1 MVGGVWV
8 SPAYDMALGFH
19 KVAKFYYTGWQ
30 EPNGETQF
38 FCNKKSYE
46 KLPDDLKAIFEAAAA
61 EVASNANTKVFYS
74 NVEYWDKMKSEYPD
88 IQVKTFPAE
97 VIEAL
102 KKATNELLDEE
113 SAKDPL
119 FKEIVESQRAFLKKA
134 REWTKMSDYAYIK
147 TNEEK

>member
-1 MVGGVWV
+1 
-8 SPAYDMALGFH
+8 MALGFH
-19 KVAKFYYTGWQ
+19 KVAKYYYTGWQ

-38 FCNKKSYE
+38 FFNKNAYE

-61 EVASNANTKVFYS
+61 EVARDVNTKVFYA
-74 NVEYWDKMKSEYPD
+74 NVEYWDKMKAEYPD
-88 IQVKTFPAE
+88 IQVKSFPPE
-97 VIEAL
+97 VIAAL

-134 REWTKMSDYAYIK
+134 REWTKISDYAYIK